1 MDIAERSKSGAD
13 NEGDVPTAVVMD
25 AVGVGVLSG
34 VAGATE
40 LKGDGESMSPG
51 PVCVCVCVC
60 VLNGEEGNFNTKST
74 TKSTCMYS
82 TVSVYTNCS

>member
-13 NEGDVPTAVVMD
+13 NEGDVPTLAAAVVMN

-60 VLNGEEGNFNTKST
+60 VCVRVKWREEKR
-74 TKSTCMYS
+74 
-82 TVSVYTNCS
+82 VL